1 MGLEKFNGKLVGI
14 IIPIP
19 RRIWAKKFLT
29 YGSLNIPI
37 GQKDA
42 TSVQM
47 GKKIP
52 KNVPLGEN
60 CCKKIVE

>member
-1 MGLEKFNGKLVGI
+1 MG
-14 IIPIP
+14 
-19 RRIWAKKFLT
+19 KKNLT

-47 GKKIP
+47 GKDSL
-52 KNVPLGEN
+52 NVPLGEN